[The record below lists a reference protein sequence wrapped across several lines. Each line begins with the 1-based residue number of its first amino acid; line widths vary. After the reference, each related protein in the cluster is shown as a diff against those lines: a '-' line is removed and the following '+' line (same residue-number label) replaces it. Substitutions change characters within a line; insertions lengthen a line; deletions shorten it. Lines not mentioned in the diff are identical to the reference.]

1 MADGT
6 HGGRDACG
14 WYCVGIAEAV
24 GGGGWRLLVAIAD
37 VSYYVRY
44 GSKLDMEAR
53 ARATSVYFPDRVLAM
68 LPEHLSNHL
77 CSLMPRVERLAFV
90 CDVRVSKTG
99 KLSRGRFYE
108 AVIRSHARLTYDQAW
123 SYLDSRTG
131 HKPHGAAI
139 DVVARDA
146 LTPEVCTSLQSLY
159 AVYGALKTA
168 RDARGAL
175 DFRGGGVKGLNRC
188 QGTVGRLI

>member
-1 MADGT
+1 MP
-6 HGGRDACG
+6 RISYDA
-14 WYCVGIAEAV
+14 VFAEPV
-24 GGGGWRLLVAIAD
+24 RGGGWRLVVAIAD

-99 KLSRGRFYE
+99 KLSRGKFYE
-108 AVIRSHARLTYDQAW
+108 AVIRCHARLTYDQAW

-131 HKPHGAAI
+131 HKAPGAAI
-139 DVVARDA
+139 DAVARDA
-146 LTPEVCTSLQSLY
+146 LTPEVCASLQSLY
-159 AVYGALKTA
+159 AVYGALKT
-168 RDARGAL
+168 RP
-175 DFRGGGVKGLNRC
+175 RC
-188 QGTVGRLI
+188 PRRAG